1 MHSKL
6 LKVFAGYQESHV
18 QFSLT
23 EERTESGK
31 VQAKYVTVKKPV
43 TADIWKQ
50 HLEGKIRIGIRPEHE
65 GKCSWSCIDVDP
77 ANYKDYSQKKYVDI
91 IAKYKLPLVPVLSKS
106 GGLHIFVFFNKPYS
120 IQKVKDKLCEI
131 NEQYFLANE
140 VYPCNKT
147 INMPY
152 CNHKRTREFAYDDEN
167 YPLSLERFL
176 EEVENKTVDPEEFCQ
191 IEVKENEIESDW
203 SHYPPCV
210 QKLIQEG
217 WSGNNRHQFLYNVVV
232 LEIKKQPSISLRD
245 LETLILQRNIKIFT
259 KPLPEQEVRTMVK
272 SIHKEG
278 YGFQCPPKH
287 IEYQV
292 ICNKELCKTRKLG
305 TGDYVPDIID
315 DFTDIAYIQDT
326 KNTFYEFTFK
336 DKHVSVTPEDMKDEK
351 SWRVKL
357 LRYRIYWL
365 TLPKPRKGPS
375 PFELLMKGI
384 VEKSVE
390 SKEHAYVDT
399 LEEERYLILKDFFEN
414 HIEQDKFDKLKDSYI
429 VLDSKTNVCYFKK
442 YTLDRFLKKNS
453 TKAFNNTQDALR
465 VLGCKRKDYHEGEKN
480 VWYVEMPEFVRHESV
495 KKEVVKE
502 KVTEM
507 DDEYHSKFRTAKAK
521 ADIQKNH

>member
-1 MHSKL
+1 MHGKL
-6 LKVFAGYQESHV
+6 CKLFAGFQESYV

-31 VQAKYVTVKKPV
+31 RQANYKTVKGLV
-43 TADIWKQ
+43 TPEIWKQ
-50 HLEGKIRIGIRPEHE
+50 HLEGKIGIGIRPENN
-65 GKCSWSCIDVDP
+65 GKCQWSCIDVDP
-77 ANYKDYSQKKYVDI
+77 ANYKDYNQKKYVDI

-106 GGLHIFVFFNKPYS
+106 GGLHIFVFFTKPYP
-120 IQKVKDKLCEI
+120 IEKVKQKLCEI

-152 CNHKRTREFAYDDEN
+152 SNHTRTREMGYDDDN
-167 YPLSLERFL
+167 TPLLLERFL
-176 EEVENKTVDPEEFCQ
+176 EEVKKKTVDPEEFCEITLEENQ
-191 IEVKENEIESDW
+191 IEQDW
-203 SHYPPCV
+203 KHYPPCV

-217 WSGNNRHQFLYNVVV
+217 WSGTNRHQFLYNVVV
-232 LEIKKQPSISLRD
+232 LEIKKKPSIALPD
-245 LETLILQRNIKIFT
+245 LEALMLQRNHSIFV
-259 KPLPEQEVRTMVK
+259 KPLPEQEVRTMTK

-278 YGFQCPPKH
+278 YSFQCPPKH
-287 IEYQV
+287 LEYQP

-305 TGDYVPDIID
+305 IGDFVPEIID
-315 DFTDIAYIQDT
+315 DFTNISYIQDT
-326 KNTFYEFTFK
+326 KNTFYEFDFK
-336 DKHVSVTPEDMKDEK
+336 GQHVSVTPEDMKDEK

-390 SKEHAYVDT
+390 SVEHAYVDT
-399 LEEERYLILKDFFEN
+399 LEEERYLILKDFFES
-414 HIEQDKFDKLKDSYI
+414 HIEQDKFEKLKDSYI
-429 VLDSKTNVCYFKK
+429 VLDSKSNVCYFKK

-453 TKAFNNTQDALR
+453 AKAFNTTADALR
-465 VLGCKRKDYHEGEKN
+465 MLGCSRKDYHEGEKN
-480 VWYVEMPEFVRHESV
+480 VWYVEMPEFVRHETI
-495 KKEVVKE
+495 KKKDNEP
-502 KVTEM
+502 VTEM
-507 DDEYHSKFRTAKAK
+507 DDEYHKRFRTTKTK
-521 ADIQKNH
+521 SDIQKNN